1 MPPPRQFN
9 GFPAQ
14 SPNVISAASLLAR
27 TSADARRESWP
38 YPWEHCPPD
47 GEQQYLES
55 VVAFPP
61 QVAGVSALT
70 QLLAYPV
77 PDGLKYRLWAV
88 MLTYTG
94 GLLDG
99 QSLVTWQIAINTP
112 AAVVGVT
119 TPTMPSGYGVPY
131 WNNIVLSKGDPLRGP
146 WEIPGRL
153 VFNARDVVSVNVTTI
168 SPFPTVGGQF
178 LTAIQGWTWPA
189 EPSS

>member
-1 MPPPRQFN
+1 MSPRQN
-9 GFPAQ
+9 GRFLSQ
-14 SPNVISAASLLAR
+14 EPNMIAAASLLAR
-27 TSADARRESWP
+27 TSADARKEVWP
-38 YPWEHCPPD
+38 YPWDHCPPD

-55 VVAFPP
+55 VVTFPANGAF
-61 QVAGVSALT
+61 T

-77 PDGLKYRLWAV
+77 PDGLKYRLKDV

-119 TPTMPSGYGVPY
+119 TPVMPSGYAVPY
-131 WNNIVLSKGDPLRGP
+131 WGAIVISKGDPIRGP

-153 VFNARDVVSVNVTTI
+153 VFNARDVVSINVTTTA
-168 SPFPTVGGQF
+168 PFPTAGGQF